1 MNNNE
6 NVEGANFIKDRE
18 EARVVA
24 DAERPVRDL
33 AREAGVDDETKRI
46 FDKRAEQRGQMA
58 QDRLNVEKQERLQ
71 LVNPELQ
78 KLKQEIALCIQQY
91 KELLGDDTGITPMLR
106 SYGFSSE
113 GVLNRI
119 TINGLIYSDGKPV
132 GPLGTKLQAEA
143 KRWLE
148 ALKAKNGSDMRLNE
162 DNNDQFI
169 LDAYNADPEVRS
181 MIDEAIS
188 LTKRQY
194 LAHEAIEKALRD
206 KEKYYEDVNNINAFL
221 QKAGFSGRIPD
232 HINLREL
239 ANSSSELFYSGAE
252 NRQQILENAESLSS
266 VLQAFKDLKI
276 EKSRLEDL
284 SPDLDIISKRLSP
297 ILYRITDAY
306 EKASPKNDSSVI
318 FYTPVADLLKK
329 TGKVYTVG
337 E

>member
-6 NVEGANFIKDRE
+6 NAEGANFIKDRE

-24 DAERPVRDL
+24 EAEKPVRDL
-33 AREAGVDDETKRI
+33 AREAGVDDETKNI

-58 QDRLNVEKQERLQ
+58 QDKLDAEKQERLQ

-78 KLKQEIALCIQQY
+78 KLKQEIALCVQQY
-91 KELLGDDTGITPMLR
+91 KELIGDDTGITPMLR
-106 SYGFSSE
+106 SYNLSDE
-113 GVLNRI
+113 GTLKSI
-119 TINGLIYSDGKPV
+119 TINGLVYPDGKPV

-143 KRWLE
+143 QRWLE
-148 ALKAKNGSDMRLNE
+148 ALKAKNGNDMRRDE

-169 LDAYNADPEVRS
+169 LDAYRTDPEVRS

-188 LTKRQY
+188 LQKRQY
-194 LAHEAIEKALRD
+194 LAHKEIEGILRD
-206 KEKYYEDVNNINAFL
+206 KEKYYEDVGNINAFL

-239 ANSSSELFYSGAE
+239 ANSSSELFYSGPE
-252 NRQQILENAESLSS
+252 NKHQILENAGSLSS
-266 VLQAFKDLKI
+266 ILQAFKDLKV
-276 EKSRLEDL
+276 EKGRLEDL
-284 SPDLDIISKRLSP
+284 SPDLDLISRRLSS

-306 EKASPKNDSSVI
+306 KRVDPKNDPSVI
-318 FYTPVADLLKK
+318 FYTPVADLLRK